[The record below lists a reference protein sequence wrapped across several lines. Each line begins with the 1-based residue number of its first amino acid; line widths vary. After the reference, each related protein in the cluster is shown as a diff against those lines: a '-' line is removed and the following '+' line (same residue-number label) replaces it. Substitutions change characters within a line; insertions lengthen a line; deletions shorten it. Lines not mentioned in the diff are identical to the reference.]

1 MKIKFFLTKIISSLL
16 VIFIVVSS
24 TFLLL
29 RVLPGGPF
37 DSEKKLPPNVKINIE
52 KKYKLD
58 QPLISQY
65 LYYIKS
71 TSKLDLGPSYFY
83 PGKSVNEIIK
93 QSFPY
98 SLKIGVLS
106 LIFTV
111 ISSIFF
117 AKFIYKNKRHFISKV
132 LSNSLYLAVGTPTF
146 LIGALLI
153 MIFSVKLK
161 VLPAALLE
169 SPISYI
175 LPVLTL
181 SIPSI
186 SFLSKLMLESMND
199 IENTLYYR
207 NAKLNNI
214 KSKLILKY
222 YVIRN
227 SLVPFITAIGPI
239 SAFMITG
246 SFVVESIFAIPGMGK
261 MFILSIINRDY
272 PIVCGLT
279 IVYTIVL
286 VSINMLIDF
295 TYPLIDRRIKYDEY

>member
-1 MKIKFFLTKIISSLL
+1 MKIRYFLTKIISSLL
-16 VIFIVVSS
+16 VIFIVISA

-37 DSEKKLPPNVKINIE
+37 DSEKRLPPKVKINIE

-58 QPLISQY
+58 QPLLKQY
-65 LYYIKS
+65 LHYMKS
-71 TSKLDLGPSYFY
+71 TSKLELGPSYFY

-93 QSFPY
+93 KSLPY
-98 SLKIGVLS
+98 SLKVGILS
-106 LIFTV
+106 LIFTI
-111 ISSIFF
+111 ISSIFLAKYIYNNKNHF
-117 AKFIYKNKRHFISKV
+117 LAKF
-132 LSNSLYLAVGTPTF
+132 LTNSLYLAVGTPTF

-153 MIFSVKLK
+153 MFFSVNLRI
-161 VLPAALLE
+161 LPAALLE
-169 SPISYI
+169 TPLSYV

-186 SFLSKLMLESMND
+186 SFLSKLMIESMND
-199 IENTLYYR
+199 VENTMYYR

-214 KSKLILKY
+214 KSEVVLKY
-222 YVIRN
+222 YIIRN

-246 SFVVESIFAIPGMGK
+246 SFVVESIFSIPGMGK

-286 VSINMLIDF
+286 ISINMLIDF
-295 TYPLIDRRIKYDEY
+295 TYPLIDKRIKYE

>member
-1 MKIKFFLTKIISSLL
+1 MKIRYFLTKIISSLL
-16 VIFIVVSS
+16 VIFIVISA

-37 DSEKKLPPNVKINIE
+37 DSEKRLPPKVKINIE

-58 QPLISQY
+58 QPLLKQY
-65 LYYIKS
+65 LHYMKS

-93 QSFPY
+93 KSLPY
-98 SLKIGVLS
+98 SLKVGILS
-106 LIFTV
+106 LIFTI
-111 ISSIFF
+111 ISSIFLAKYIYNNKNHF
-117 AKFIYKNKRHFISKV
+117 LAKF
-132 LSNSLYLAVGTPTF
+132 LTNSLYLAVGTPTF

-153 MIFSVKLK
+153 MFFSVNLRI
-161 VLPAALLE
+161 LPAALLE
-169 SPISYI
+169 TPLSYV

-186 SFLSKLMLESMND
+186 SFLSKLMIESMND
-199 IENTLYYR
+199 VENTMYYR

-214 KSKLILKY
+214 KSEVVLKY
-222 YVIRN
+222 YIIRN
-227 SLVPFITAIGPI
+227 SLVPFVTAIGPI

-246 SFVVESIFAIPGMGK
+246 SFVVESIFSIPGMGK

-286 VSINMLIDF
+286 ISINMLIDF
-295 TYPLIDRRIKYDEY
+295 TYPLIDKRIKYE